1 MHNIQKIMYSF
12 HFFKI
17 THLIKYLIMY
27 LMLALVALHSF
38 LHEGIE
44 VKFVAAHV
52 VNTRGR

>member
-1 MHNIQKIMYSF
+1 
-12 HFFKI
+12 
-17 THLIKYLIMY
+17 
-27 LMLALVALHSF
+27 MLALVALHSF